1 MPVATPAT
9 AVARRRAPAAVRAP
23 RGSRVDDAYRA
34 IRKRILDNVYPP
46 GYQALEQSLA
56 TELGISRTP
65 VREALIRLQKEGLVD
80 VVPRHGMRV
89 LPVSPTDM
97 KEIYE
102 ILSALES
109 MAAELLAKRRPSD
122 EELAPLERAS
132 RDMARAL
139 RADDLEGWA
148 EADERFHRQLIDLAG
163 NRLLAQAVLNF
174 WDRAHRVRR
183 ITLRLRPKPV
193 NSTKEHTA
201 LVERIRAGDPRGAHE
216 VNRAHRERASR
227 ELLAILERYRLQ
239 HL

>member
-1 MPVATPAT
+1 MRAATPAT
-9 AVARRRAPAAVRAP
+9 GTVRHRAPSPAPAP
-23 RGSRVDDAYRA
+23 RGSRVDDAYRL
-34 IRKRILDNVYPP
+34 IRSRILDNVYPP
-46 GYQALEQSLA
+46 GHQALEQSLA

-65 VREALIRLQKEGLVD
+65 VREALIRLEKEGLVA
-80 VVPRHGMRV
+80 VIPRHGMRV

-102 ILSALES
+102 ILTALEG

-122 EELAPLERAS
+122 AELAPLERAS

-139 RADDLEGWA
+139 RAGDLEAWA
-148 EADERFHRQLIDLAG
+148 EADARFHRQLIDLAG
-163 NRLLAQAVLNF
+163 NRLLAEAVLHF

-183 ITLRLRPKPV
+183 LTLRLRPKPV
-193 NSTKEHTA
+193 DSTREHLA

>member
-1 MPVATPAT
+1 MRVATGAAAP
-9 AVARRRAPAAVRAP
+9 ARRSAARAP
-23 RGSRVDDAYRA
+23 RGTRVDDAYCA
-34 IRKRILDNVYPP
+34 IRERILDNAYPP

-56 TELGISRTP
+56 DELGLSRTP

-80 VVPRHGMRV
+80 VIPRHGMRV
-89 LPVSPTDM
+89 LPVSPNDM

-102 ILSALES
+102 ILTALEG
-109 MAAELLAKRRPSD
+109 MAAELLAKRKPSD
-122 EELAPLERAS
+122 ADLAPLERAS

-139 RADDLEGWA
+139 RADDLEAWA
-148 EADERFHRQLIDLAG
+148 GADERFHRQLIELAG
-163 NRLLAQAVLNF
+163 NRLLAEAVLHF
-174 WDRAHRVRR
+174 WDRAQRVRR
-183 ITLRLRPKPV
+183 LTLRLRPKPV
-193 NSTKEHTA
+193 NSTKEHMA

>member
-9 AVARRRAPAAVRAP
+9 AVARRRALAAARAP

-122 EELAPLERAS
+122 EELAPLGRAS